1 MIFLINLDSAVE
13 RRSLMTQ
20 QLEAFDLPFERVG
33 IDMRRRAASEITA
46 WVDAHFPG
54 FSFDQDSL
62 SGAEVGCWL
71 SHLSAWQR
79 SLAIASA
86 RACTVIED
94 DVVLDAEF
102 ARAVETMDGQAVY
115 DVVYF
120 GSSSRN
126 LSTRRR
132 SRLGSFW
139 AHEPVGTVY
148 NTWGY
153 SITHACVER
162 LFRNVPTTIDIPID
176 HFLGGASK
184 RSGARIAVLRPPVL
198 GEHPTLGVE
207 SQIGPHTK
215 SIVRSRMVERAR
227 RRLLAS
233 RVSEI
238 YYSLYRFL

>member
-1 MIFLINLDSAVE
+1 M
-13 RRSLMTQ
+13 RR
-20 QLEAFDLPFERVG
+20 QLEALELPFERVG
-33 IDMRRRAASEITA
+33 IDMRRRASGEIAA

-54 FSFDQDSL
+54 FSFDQGSL

-71 SHLSAWQR
+71 SHLTAWQR
-79 SLAIASA
+79 SLATEPL

-94 DVVLDAEF
+94 DVILDPGF
-102 ARAVETMDGQAVY
+102 ARAVEAMATQAVV

-120 GSSSRN
+120 GTSSRN

-132 SRLGSFW
+132 SRIGSFW
-139 AHEPVGTVY
+139 AHEPIGTVY

-153 SITHACVER
+153 SITHACIER
-162 LFRNVPTTIDIPID
+162 LFRSVPIAIDMPID

-184 RSGARIAVLRPPVL
+184 RSGSRIAVLQPPVL
-198 GEHPTLGVE
+198 GEHPTLGAD

-215 SIVRSRMVERAR
+215 GIVRSRMVEQAR

-238 YYSLYRFL
+238 YYSLYRFF